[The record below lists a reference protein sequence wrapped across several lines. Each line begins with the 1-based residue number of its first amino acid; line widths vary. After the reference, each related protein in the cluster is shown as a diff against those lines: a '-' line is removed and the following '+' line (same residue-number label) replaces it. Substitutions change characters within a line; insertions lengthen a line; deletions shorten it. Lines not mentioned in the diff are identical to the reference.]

1 MGTDNEIIIIYVEK
15 LLSTSSISLQ
25 SAPYAFQKFNQH
37 GTNDFITTSRMEKEN
52 S

>member
-1 MGTDNEIIIIYVEK
+1 MRTDNEIIIYVEK

-37 GTNDFITTSRMEKEN
+37 GTNDFITTRKEKEN